1 MWDCG
6 FCHPRVC
13 LTLHQSTFVR
23 WEPRHRASLWLHPPP
38 PSQCVWPVTVVVVSL
53 LQNYVVHSCP
63 DRSCL
68 VATNFLVT
76 CPTLGLNW
84 MSRWWWEKYTKDN
97 NCGQFTYKSP
107 GCWSTSLSATCH
119 LSFQVILT
127 QCRHYCYLGTV
138 SRKKAA
144 IILDFVQMRALP
156 KVHFWSIK
164 GVYFLQNWALQIWS
178 SRVSL
183 KGSCKM

>member
-23 WEPRHRASLWLHPPP
+23 WEPRHRDSLWFRPPP

-107 GCWSTSLSATCH
+107 GWPTSLSATCH

-127 QCRHYCYLGTV
+127 QCRHYCYLRTV

-144 IILDFVQMRALP
+144 ILWDFVLP
-156 KVHFWSIK
+156 FEGPAQSA
-164 GVYFLQNWALQIWS
+164 FLVNK
-178 SRVSL
+178 RSL
-183 KGSCKM
+183 FPPKLGAPNMVK